1 MRTKFQPSVG
11 FSVANFFAQLK
22 FARGHD
28 VCVSTAFFDVV
39 EIDVAFFIFFLS
51 WNAVW
56 RAKYSRRLSPRDA
69 KIRFAIS
76 ARMLFRELQHRT
88 NLGRFYFHIG

>member
-39 EIDVAFFIFFLS
+39 EIDVAFFIFLLVLERSVASQVFS
-51 WNAVW
+51 TSVTA
-56 RAKYSRRLSPRDA
+56 
-69 KIRFAIS
+69 
-76 ARMLFRELQHRT
+76 
-88 NLGRFYFHIG
+88 